1 MDEVDAFDR
10 ANPSSSSTSTPNNAK
25 KWQPLTSVAPA
36 PEEDNDPFALGDD
49 DDDINNSK
57 TEDLRK
63 EDTERLK
70 TAARASISAGSGEGA
85 KLKPTLSESEQSGTK
100 NKDAEELLSGA
111 GKKE

>member
-1 MDEVDAFDR
+1 MVKFPTDQQVSLDLSYKSYAT
-10 ANPSSSSTSTPNNAK
+10 N
-25 KWQPLTSVAPA
+25 
-36 PEEDNDPFALGDD
+36 
-49 DDDINNSK
+49 DDINNNSK

-70 TAARASISAGSGEGA
+70 TAARASISAGSSGEGGA